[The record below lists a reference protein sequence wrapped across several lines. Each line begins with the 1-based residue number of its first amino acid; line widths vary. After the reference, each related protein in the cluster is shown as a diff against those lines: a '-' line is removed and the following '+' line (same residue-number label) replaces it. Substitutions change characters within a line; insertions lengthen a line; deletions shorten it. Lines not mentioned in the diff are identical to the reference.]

1 VEISLENRQSTM
13 QEEYHFENSIKI
25 EDIKMNEDMETERKI
40 LDHNTINVKKES
52 PITQY
57 A

>member
-1 VEISLENRQSTM
+1 M

-40 LDHNTINVKKES
+40 LDHITINVKKES